1 MAANAMSV
9 IFAHRHAMRPMRAGS
24 ERRPPGATDKALPP
38 VVRHA
43 MGPNQ
48 ARASAEQGAELEVET
63 TDDANRFA
71 WHGGRVSEER
81 SAFDRTRERR
91 RAAGRFGSAPEGR
104 LCSDVG
110 CCRRDGRLELD
121 ARRRRLERQKDDQA
135 SEQGADQ
142 TDECRAP
149 RRHLLMLNHRKLLVQ
164 PGTVVRALELQRTR
178 SLPPGL
184 RKTRDTGALR
194 HRAKIVVEHQRHPAR
209 CRSPVR
215 ASSARPRRNGRSSKR
230 EAVIFHDVANVR

>member
-1 MAANAMSV
+1 
-9 IFAHRHAMRPMRAGS
+9 
-24 ERRPPGATDKALPP
+24 
-38 VVRHA
+38 

-81 SAFDRTRERR
+81 SAFDRRRERG
-91 RAAGRFGSAPEGR
+91 RAAGRFGSSPEGR

-164 PGTVVRALELQRTR
+164 PGTVVRALELQA
-178 SLPPGL
+178 LPNE
-184 RKTRDTGALR
+184 R
-194 HRAKIVVEHQRHPAR
+194 
-209 CRSPVR
+209 PVR
-215 ASSARPRRNGRSSKR
+215 RTNASDAAERFRVEERARNARDRFRPDFVKRVTRELCVTEPKSWWNISATQHGAGRLCERRARGLD
-230 EAVIFHDVANVR
+230 AMVVVRNEKQ